1 MHSSIHSQKSPWPFH
16 SKTNSSYLNLKSEIP
31 MFYHFFIHTAFPDL
45 LTPTASWA
53 FLDSWESHAP
63 VTLKYALS
71 PCVHLRFSASMTL
84 VMFYGQIPLSPLVL
98 IFIPRLLL
106 NLRPNLNIASTL
118 FLFDTPH
125 PVPTSQKGEIIL
137 PSSKHL
143 IAFYTSHF
151 LPCNLI
157 IVMFHLP

>member
-1 MHSSIHSQKSPWPFH
+1 
-16 SKTNSSYLNLKSEIP
+16 
-31 MFYHFFIHTAFPDL
+31 MFLTIFIVMFFIFLIQNTCFLLHKKIKFKLFTIIHTAFPDL

-84 VMFYGQIPLSPLVL
+84 VMFYGRIPLSPLVL

-118 FLFDTPH
+118 LYL
-125 PVPTSQKGEIIL
+125 IL
-137 PSSKHL
+137 PILSL
-143 IAFYTSHF
+143 
-151 LPCNLI
+151 LPKKEK
-157 IVMFHLP
+157 